1 MTNNEKIFRNGTIK
15 EAKKLKI
22 VTFSLGPV
30 GELKPL
36 EGVIDCVEDGTV
48 RIHTKE
54 SPAEGTAYRADHIAV
69 VRVLGGRVFIDGKY
83 DIYTLSAEKAAQKL
97 VHSISKEKLVTDKQL
112 KELQPLFDC
121 GKECRGFIT
130 PEEIRKVI
138 VITEDMGVD
147 TCYNEWE
154 PETPCTMVPGD
165 VFLVSDEA
173 NYTGYRIG
181 KEEFEET
188 HILL

>member
-1 MTNNEKIFRNGTIK
+1 MTNNEKIFRNGTVK
-15 EAKKLKI
+15 KAKKLK
-22 VTFSLGPV
+22 VLTFSLGTV

-36 EGVIDCVEDGTV
+36 KGVIDRMENGTV
-48 RIHTKE
+48 RLHTKE
-54 SPAEGTAYRADHIAV
+54 APAEGTAYPVDHVAV

-112 KELQPLFDC
+112 KELQPLLDC

-154 PETPCTMVPGD
+154 PETPCPMVPGD

-173 NYTGYRIG
+173 TCTGYRIG